1 MDKKSMKKLNGK
13 RMNWNIMQALSV
25 MPKFKKYE
33 NFYNGY
39 QQGIKRIY

>member
-25 MPKFKKYE
+25 VSKFKKH
-33 NFYNGY
+33 
-39 QQGIKRIY
+39 RIFTMDISKE